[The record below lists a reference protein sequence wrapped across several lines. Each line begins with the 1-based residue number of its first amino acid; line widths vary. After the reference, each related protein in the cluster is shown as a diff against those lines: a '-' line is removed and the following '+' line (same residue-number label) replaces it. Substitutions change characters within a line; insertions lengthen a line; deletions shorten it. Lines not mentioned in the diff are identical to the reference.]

1 MANLCEIGVQLDC
14 PRKTTEEGENQ
25 ERDIHSVVGL
35 LLGNG
40 RLSVQTQCVPPSVP
54 SSPPFVQL
62 ILGPRVNA
70 RTTSPKENRETE
82 YFPSP
87 IRQMV
92 DNRYHS
98 WYVFFF
104 ELVLDSMQYSVYV
117 VVWAS

>member
-70 RTTSPKENRETE
+70 RTTSRKENRETE

-87 IRQMV
+87 IRQML
-92 DNRYHS
+92 DNRHDS
-98 WYVFFF
+98 WYDFFF
-104 ELVLDSMQYSVYV
+104 ELALNSVPYIVDV
-117 VVWAS
+117 VVCPS